1 MQINP
6 YLNFNGQCEAAF
18 QLYER
23 VLGGKITFKMTHGE
37 SPMAGTVPPDWQGK
51 IMHATLDL
59 GDRILQ
65 GSDASPEHFSKPHGF
80 CLSIGTKDP
89 AEAERLFT
97 ALSENG
103 TVQMPLQETF
113 WASRFGMLRD
123 QFDIPW
129 MVNCEPAS

>member
-18 QLYER
+18 NLYAKT
-23 VLGGKITFKMTHGE
+23 LGGKITFKMTHGE
-37 SPMAGTVPPDWQGK
+37 SPLADSVPADWQGK

-59 GDRILQ
+59 GDRMIQ
-65 GSDASPEHFSKPHGF
+65 GSDATPEHFSKPHGF
-80 CLSIGTKDP
+80 CLSISTKDP

-97 ALSENG
+97 ALSEDG
-103 TVQMPLQETF
+103 TVEMPLQETF

-123 QFDIPW
+123 QFGIPW
-129 MVNCEPAS
+129 MVNCEAAS